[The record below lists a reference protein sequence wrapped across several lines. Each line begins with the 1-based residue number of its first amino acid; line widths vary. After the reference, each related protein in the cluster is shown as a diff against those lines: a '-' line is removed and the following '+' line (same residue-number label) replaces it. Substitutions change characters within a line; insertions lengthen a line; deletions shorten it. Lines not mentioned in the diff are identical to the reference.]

1 MGGTGIEKLD
11 GLKLKGGVKVSFDI
25 RPSEGDEY
33 HFSLTLDVQELDIST
48 YQKRVSISLREGME
62 E

>member
-1 MGGTGIEKLD
+1 MDSMGIEKLG
-11 GLKLKGGVKVSFDI
+11 GLKLKGGVRVSFDI
-25 RPSEGDEY
+25 RPLEGDEY

-48 YQKRVSISLREGME
+48 YQKRVTISLREDTE